1 MTNQSQILVT
11 GGAGYIGSHTV
22 LELIQQ
28 GYSPVVVDDLSNS
41 SKESLNRVEELTGS
55 MIPFYEIDIADSKGL
70 ASIFS
75 SHSIDGIIHFAAFKA
90 VGESVEKPLA
100 YYRNNLGGLFSL
112 LDCMDTYSVTQFVFS
127 SSCTVYGA
135 SDVVPIPETASVSAV
150 NPYGQTKLM
159 SEIILRDVAQSRPN
173 WSVSNLRYFN
183 PVGAHPS
190 GRIGEDPTGI
200 PNNLM
205 PYITQVAVG
214 TRPFLR
220 VFGDTYPTHD
230 GTGVRDYIHVVDLAK
245 GHIAALS
252 YQKTVH
258 GVHTFNL
265 GTGKG
270 SSVLDVVKAFE
281 RATGKTIPY
290 EIVEARAGDI
300 AAAFADTTR
309 ASEVLGWSAEYGLEE
324 MCRDAW
330 NWQSKN
336 PRGYEDSSGTV

>member
-1 MTNQSQILVT
+1 MTKKESILVT

-28 GYSPVVVDDLSNS
+28 GYNPIVVDNLSNS
-41 SKESLNRVEELTGS
+41 SLESIRRIEELTDAT
-55 MIPFYEIDIADSKGL
+55 IPFYELDVADPESL
-70 ASIFS
+70 HPIFEEQP
-75 SHSIDGIIHFAAFKA
+75 IEGVIHFAAFKA

-100 YYRNNLGGLFSL
+100 YYQNNLGGLFSL
-112 LDCMDTYSVTQFVFS
+112 LQVMDQHDVSQFVFS
-127 SSCTVYGA
+127 SSCTVYGDA
-135 SDVVPIPETASVSAV
+135 ETVPIPETAPVSAV

-159 SEIILRDVAQSRPN
+159 SEIILRDVAQSRLG
-173 WSVSNLRYFN
+173 WSITNLRYFN

-190 GRIGEDPTGI
+190 GRIGEDPSGI

-245 GHIAALS
+245 GHIAALE
-252 YQKTVH
+252 YQKTKP

-270 SSVLDVVKAFE
+270 SSVLDVVNAFE
-281 RATGKTIPY
+281 RATGKPIPY
-290 EIVEARAGDI
+290 EIVEARAGDV
-300 AAAFADTTR
+300 AEAYADTSK
-309 ASEVLGWSAEYGLEE
+309 ASTILQWSAEFGLDE

-336 PRGYEDSSGTV
+336 PHGYDDDRTV